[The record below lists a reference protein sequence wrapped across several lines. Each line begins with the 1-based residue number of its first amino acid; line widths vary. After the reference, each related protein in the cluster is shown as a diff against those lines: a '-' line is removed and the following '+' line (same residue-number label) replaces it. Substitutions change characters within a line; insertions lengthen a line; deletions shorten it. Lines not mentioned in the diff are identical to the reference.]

1 MKNLNLQRI
10 SNSQLSDDIK
20 AIANS
25 YGFKTIG
32 KFNQFL
38 KQCNP
43 NTKLYFGIY
52 HIRVSKVSKQ
62 LNAYL
67 LW

>member
-10 SNSQLSDDIK
+10 SNSQLSDDVK
-20 AIANS
+20 TIAAS

-43 NTKLYFGIY
+43 NTKLYHGVY
-52 HIRVSKVSKQ
+52 HIRVSKVNKQ

-67 LW
+67 SW